1 MEHRVTEFCVMSDD
15 DPGRPDPFAQPSPIE
30 FDYRPLL
37 EALREC
43 RIRTAEIVSR
53 TGSKNPLHVESESL
67 LSQIDSVARLTRVP
81 GAIKFVRRKRDLREQ
96 N

>member
-1 MEHRVTEFCVMSDD
+1 MSDD
-15 DPGRPDPFAQPSPIE
+15 DPGRPDPFGQPDPTQ

-43 RIRTAEIVSR
+43 RIQINEMMSR
-53 TGSKNPLHVESESL
+53 TGPKNPMAIEAAEL

-81 GAIKFVRRKRDLREQ
+81 GALKFVRRKREPKPES
-96 N
+96 

>member
-1 MEHRVTEFCVMSDD
+1 MSDD
-15 DPGRPDPFAQPSPIE
+15 DPGRPDPFGQPDPTQ

-43 RIRTAEIVSR
+43 RIQVEEMVGRS
-53 TGSKNPLHVESESL
+53 GPKNPMAIAGAEL

-81 GAIKFVRRKRDLREQ
+81 GALKFVKRKRDPKPGS
-96 N
+96 

>member
-1 MEHRVTEFCVMSDD
+1 MEHRVTEYCVMSDD
-15 DPGRPDPFAQPSPIE
+15 DPGRPDPFAQPSPLD

-43 RIRTAEIVSR
+43 RIRTAEIASC
-53 TGSKNPLHVESESL
+53 TGTKNPLHVEAESL

-81 GAIKFVRRKRDLREQ
+81 GALKFVRRRREPKEQ

>member
-1 MEHRVTEFCVMSDD
+1 MSSDD
-15 DPGRPDPFAQPSPIE
+15 QGGGPPDPFAQPSPLA

-43 RIRTAEIVSR
+43 RIRANEVIGA
-53 TGSKNPLHVESESL
+53 TGPRSPLHLEGGALVY
-67 LSQIDSVARLTRVP
+67 QIDSVARLTRVP
-81 GAIKFVRRKRDLREQ
+81 GALTFVRRTPGPRAR